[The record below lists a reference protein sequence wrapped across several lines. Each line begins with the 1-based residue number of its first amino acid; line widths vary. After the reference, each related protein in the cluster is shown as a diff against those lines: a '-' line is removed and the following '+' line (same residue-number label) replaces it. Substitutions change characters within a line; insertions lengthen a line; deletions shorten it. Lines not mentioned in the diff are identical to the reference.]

1 MQARPEGAPGVGKAS
16 RIVWG
21 RDTRYRDD
29 RVAQHAAVQC
39 FMFRNANADTAH
51 HAVSQNVSILY
62 RYIITSYKNGC
73 VDEDCKCLM
82 LERILSSS
90 DVDHMMIFRA
100 SKLVSVGPCAICC
113 MRPQMMGGLHGGVNL
128 ILYTDPSGRA
138 KKTTSNHA
146 CERIL

>member
-29 RVAQHAAVQC
+29 RAAQHAAVQC
-39 FMFRNANADTAH
+39 FMFRNANDDTAH

-62 RYIITSYKNGC
+62 RYIITFYKNGRG
-73 VDEDCKCLM
+73 DEDCKCLV

-90 DVDHMMIFRA
+90 DVDYAIA
-100 SKLVSVGPCAICC
+100 VQVSKPVSIGPCAVCC
-113 MRPQMMGGLHGGVNL
+113 AGPQMIRSLHGGVNL
-128 ILYTDPSGRA
+128 VLYTDPSGHA
-138 KKTTSNHA
+138 EKTTSNHA